1 MIILTAGATLL
12 GFNTGGF
19 YKSGSLISGPY
30 SPFVMGQVSN
40 ALTLAMLVTPLIV
53 NPLTPD
59 NTRQQWALAFYA
71 VASIMVA
78 ANIFY
83 VLFASAETQPW
94 AAQEHFKEKR
104 SGSQQ
109 SQNSFNKK
117 VFDAENV
124 KRKEKTKW

>member
-78 ANIFY
+78 AIYFMY
-83 VLFASAETQPW
+83 CLQAL
-94 AAQEHFKEKR
+94 KR
-104 SGSQQ
+104 SLGQLK
-109 SQNSFNKK
+109 NILKK
-117 VFDAENV
+117 
-124 KRKEKTKW
+124 KKWESTVSKFL